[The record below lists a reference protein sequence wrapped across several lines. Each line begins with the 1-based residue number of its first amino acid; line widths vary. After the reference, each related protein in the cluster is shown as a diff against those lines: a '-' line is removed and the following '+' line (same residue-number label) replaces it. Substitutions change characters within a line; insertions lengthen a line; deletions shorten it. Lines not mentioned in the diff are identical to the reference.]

1 MFRTFEMFTYVA
13 KGIWRNDSNHGQRVR
28 RLFMFAGWQFWKR
41 VIRAPVIVPVFNG
54 FRFVA
59 YPDCQV
65 SSGFIYYRV
74 PDYEEITFIRK
85 HINGGMLIDVGANV
99 GSVSILLADKVQ
111 HAILFEP
118 NPVAAERARENLA
131 VNRLPFQVHEL
142 ALSDA
147 SDTVRLE
154 DEGGVSGTNRTVVG
168 FETNIPTRLV
178 SRVTFDEFLQRYDVR
193 VPKISIVKIDVEG
206 HENFVIRGMRR
217 FLQEKRPRLVM
228 FEYLQRTNL
237 GETFSIFEDVEYTMF
252 QLGDKGPSVVK
263 THAPPLQNLF
273 ACPRESMAEFGV
285 DAAESAAP

>member
-1 MFRTFEMFTYVA
+1 VAQIFEMFTYAA
-13 KGIWRNDSNHGQRVR
+13 KAIWRNDSNHGQRAR

-41 VIRAPVIVPVFNG
+41 MIRLPVIVPVFNG

-59 YPDCQV
+59 YPDCHV

-74 PDYEEITFIRK
+74 PDYKEITFIRK
-85 HINGGMLIDVGANV
+85 YINGGMLLDVGANV

-118 NPVAAERARENLA
+118 NPVAAQRARENMAL
-131 VNRLPFQVHEL
+131 NRLPFQVHEL

-147 SDTVRLE
+147 SGTVRLE
-154 DEGGVSGTNRTVVG
+154 DEGGVSSTNRTVVG
-168 FETNIPTRLV
+168 FQTNIPTRLV
-178 SRVTFDEFLQRYDVR
+178 SRVTFDEFLQSCDVR
-193 VPKISIVKIDVEG
+193 VHNISIVKIDVEG
-206 HENFVIRGMRR
+206 HENFVILGMRR

-228 FEYLQRTNL
+228 FEYLRRTNL
-237 GETFSIFEDVEYTMF
+237 GETFRIFEDVEYTMF

-263 THAPPLQNLF
+263 THAHPLQNLF

-285 DAAESAAP
+285 DAAESADP